1 MNERVLVTGSSGFI
15 GRVMLPYLRGL
26 GYEVR
31 GLDIKPPAE
40 GPDEVD
46 RYRCDILDR
55 DAVMAAL
62 RDFAPQIVVH
72 LAART
77 DLDEN
82 ERIEGYAANTVGA
95 QNVVDAVIACG
106 TVKRALF
113 TSSQLVCAVGY
124 VPKNDTDYH
133 PINLYGQSKVIT
145 EQVVRRSMPGNITWC
160 LLRPTTIWGEGMSP
174 HYQRFL
180 GALAKGHYFHVGNG
194 RLLKSYGYVGNT
206 VYEYGKFMGAPSEAI
221 AGKTFYIADYTPISL
236 REWIDALSKELS
248 GRSVGT
254 MPIAMAKLLAKCGD
268 VLNGIGLRRFP
279 FNSFRVNNILTEYTS
294 DLAPTERICGPLP
307 YTMAEGV
314 VRTAQWFKRSRAG
327 A

>member
-15 GRVMLPYLRGL
+15 GRAMVPYLRGL
-26 GYEVR
+26 GYAVR
-31 GLDIKPPAE
+31 GLDVKPLAE
-40 GPDEVD
+40 GPDDAD

-55 DAVMAAL
+55 DALMAAF
-62 RDFAPQIVVH
+62 RDFSPQIVVH

-77 DLDEN
+77 DLEEN
-82 ERIEGYAANTVGA
+82 QRIEGYAANTVGT
-95 QNVVDAVIACG
+95 QNVVDAAVACG
-106 TVKRALF
+106 TVTRALF

-124 VPKNDTDYH
+124 VPKSDTDYR

-145 EQVVRRSMPGNITWC
+145 EQLVRKSMPEHITWC

-180 GALAKGHYFHVGNG
+180 GALAKGHYFHVGSG

-206 VYEYGKFMGAPSEAI
+206 VYEYAKFMAAPKEAI
-221 AGKTFYIADYTPISL
+221 AGRTFYIADYAPISL
-236 REWIDALSKELS
+236 RDWIDALSSELS
-248 GRSVGT
+248 GRSVRT
-254 MPIAMAKLLAKCGD
+254 MPIPMARLLAKCGD
-268 VLNGIGLRRFP
+268 MLNAAGWRRFP

-294 DLAPTERICGPLP
+294 DLAPTERVCGPLP
-307 YTMAEGV
+307 YTMADGV
-314 VRTAQWFKRSRAG
+314 VRTAKWFKHRRAG